1 LQDRSGLWWDA
12 EQRPTI
18 EHRDGGGSRRE
29 WPVSLGA
36 PLDCRS
42 RESALQIVPKHRYF
56 CTFPQ
61 ELISEP
67 IISHTLGD
75 KFGVV
80 PNIRA
85 ASITDT
91 MALVAVDIEG
101 DEAAI
106 AQSVAYL
113 KSRGVKVEE
122 ISDQGR

>member
-1 LQDRSGLWWDA
+1 M
-12 EQRPTI
+12 
-18 EHRDGGGSRRE
+18 
-29 WPVSLGA
+29 
-36 PLDCRS
+36 
-42 RESALQIVPKHRYF
+42 ALHKYF

-91 MALVAVDIEG
+91 MALVAVEIEG
-101 DEAAI
+101 EEDAV
-106 AQSVAYL
+106 QSSVAYL
-113 KSRGVKVEE
+113 KQRGVKVEE
-122 ISDQGR
+122 ITDPEDK

>member
-1 LQDRSGLWWDA
+1 M
-12 EQRPTI
+12 
-18 EHRDGGGSRRE
+18 
-29 WPVSLGA
+29 
-36 PLDCRS
+36 
-42 RESALQIVPKHRYF
+42 ALHKYF

-91 MALVAVDIEG
+91 MALVAVEIEG
-101 DEAAI
+101 EESAI
-106 AQSVAYL
+106 SASVAYL
-113 KSRGVKVEE
+113 TQRGVKVEE
-122 ISDQGR
+122 ITDPEDK

>member
-1 LQDRSGLWWDA
+1 M
-12 EQRPTI
+12 
-18 EHRDGGGSRRE
+18 
-29 WPVSLGA
+29 
-36 PLDCRS
+36 
-42 RESALQIVPKHRYF
+42 ALHKYF

-101 DEAAI
+101 DEGAI
-106 AQSVAYL
+106 SQSVAYL